1 MTKYQKSISL
11 ACHWHAGQ
19 TYNDHDYM
27 HHLFMVDC
35 YLRNYYARI
44 KKPVDQDVLVTGILH
59 DILEDTEIPRD
70 ELKQFGWNVYW
81 DVVRL
86 SRIKPTIMYYKQIK
100 ESENATIVKFADR
113 ICNLKSSI
121 QGNNFHMMR
130 KYLNEKKPF
139 SRLYNNK
146 YKLLYQDLEWLYLK
160 AWIKLTL
167 KNLSNL
173 IHL

>member
-1 MTKYQKSISL
+1 MTKYQNSISL

-19 TYNDHDYM
+19 FYGKHNYIY
-27 HHLFMVDC
+27 HLFMVDQ
-35 YLRNYYARI
+35 YLRKYYTWI
-44 KKPVDQDVLVTGILH
+44 KKPVDQDVLITGMLH
-59 DILEDTEIPRD
+59 DILEDTEMPRD

-86 SRIKPTIMYYKQIK
+86 SRIIPINIYYKQIS

-121 QGNNFHMMR
+121 QANNFFMMA

-139 SRLYNNK
+139 SRLYKKK
-146 YKLLYQDLEWLYLK
+146 YRYFYVHLEWLYLK
-160 AWIKLTL
+160 AWIKLTF
-167 KNLSNL
+167 KSLSNL